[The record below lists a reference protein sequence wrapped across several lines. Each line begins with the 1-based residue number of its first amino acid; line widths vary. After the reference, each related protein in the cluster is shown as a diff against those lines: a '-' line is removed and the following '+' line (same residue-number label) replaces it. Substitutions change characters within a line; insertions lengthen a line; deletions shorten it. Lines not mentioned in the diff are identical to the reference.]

1 MKNTKW
7 KKAIIGILVVT
18 LIVATTMLLTGFS
31 SAKEYGGV
39 QNKIECQ
46 EVMDLGLNSGTLR
59 LVKNAKMRL
68 AIPFR
73 LCEMIAIHI
82 IMIPKEKRLL

>member
-31 SAKEYGGV
+31 SAKEYFD
-39 QNKIECQ
+39 ES
-46 EVMDLGLNSGTLR
+46 ESR
-59 LVKNAKMRL
+59 LWRYGCMAG
-68 AIPFR
+68 
-73 LCEMIAIHI
+73 
-82 IMIPKEKRLL
+82 